1 MHICVQTLNS
11 TSKHSVTTN
20 SVLLQAIF
28 ITNWDPKTITNWDP
42 KTYDPRF
49 DLFVHYRDHVCVC
62 TRYVN
67 CKKLAVSVDTNEKTK
82 MAV

>member
-1 MHICVQTLNS
+1 MIVCTSASKLS
-11 TSKHSVTTN
+11 TQHPKHSVTTN

-28 ITNWDPKTITNWDP
+28 ITNWDP